1 MARRRFG
8 SRFRGPRSERRAVC
22 AVGNAADDHV
32 ADLDAGRRR
41 WTRAPDSRHWHTKC
55 SDVGRMLDVRFMK
68 AAKTI
73 LFVLEAAIVVILAGL
88 AVLTIM
94 GLLMELPAVVRPP
107 FLGSEQLGQVVDH
120 VLAVFILIELL
131 VTAVAY
137 IRGHDV
143 VRRIFEA
150 MLVALARKLISLD
163 IAAASFE
170 KVGSLSLLLVAVGG
184 AWMLVRSRRDL
195 KKSAKSV

>member
-1 MARRRFG
+1 
-8 SRFRGPRSERRAVC
+8 
-22 AVGNAADDHV
+22 
-32 ADLDAGRRR
+32 
-41 WTRAPDSRHWHTKC
+41 
-55 SDVGRMLDVRFMK
+55 MLDVRFMK